1 MPAYY
6 DIFIAKQLQFA
17 EYHQLTSKGYLKVR
31 VELSLEHVKQFTST
45 YKVGDAF
52 VFISPD
58 QLELH
63 TRITSIDVGES
74 YNSNYKVFIGFTLE

>member
-6 DIFIAKQLQFA
+6 DIFVAKQLQFA
-17 EYHQLTSKGYLKVR
+17 EYQQLISKGYLKVR
-31 VELSLEHVKQFTST
+31 VGLSLEHVKQFTST

-52 VFISPD
+52 VFVSPD
-58 QLELH
+58 KRDLP
-63 TRITSIDVGES
+63 TRISSIDVGES